1 MPLAS
6 GQEFAGF
13 TIVRLVGTGGMGEV
27 YLASHPRLPREDALK
42 VLPISVSSD
51 NEFRQRFI
59 READMAAT
67 LWHPHIVGVH
77 DRGEFEGRLWISMD
91 FVDGHDAARLLHDQY
106 PSGMPAEDVVEIIAA
121 VGDALD
127 YAHQRKL
134 LHRDVKPANIL
145 LTSKQGSKRRIMLTD
160 FGIARRS
167 DEVNGLTSTNITVGS
182 MSYTAPEQLM
192 GQPLD
197 GRADQYSLAATAYR
211 LFTGTPPFAHSNPAV
226 VISHHLNSPP
236 PKLGDTKPEL
246 AVFDSVM
253 AKGLAKDPKDR
264 YATCHD
270 FAVALAEAATGTT
283 PEVRT
288 VPPGP
293 EPAPPTAPLIIPKP
307 VSPPPVPLSPS
318 NPRVAAPSE
327 PPVFTSSWAGN
338 ETSSREPVAGPA
350 PLGMQGMGGPGPVG
364 PGPVGPV
371 GPGGPGGPPQT
382 NFGPPPLPHNPIP
395 RKPGNKRNLIVAA
408 AGIGA
413 VILLVGGIT
422 LAVTSGGEKDAGGA
436 AQTTAAVTTSEETST
451 SPKPPG
457 HAFTIADYIRQSG
470 IVETP
475 VHRGDPGAPAFN
487 MPTPPGWIDAG
498 PRTPNWAY
506 SAIVNDS
513 VSPTDPASVVS
524 LISRLAGD
532 VDPDKLLEYAPNE
545 LQNLADYKP
554 TSDVTRG
561 NISGFPSVHLAGTY
575 VKGDQRRAISQTTI
589 VIPAPGNVY
598 VLQVN
603 ADSLEREKG
612 ALTDINKAIEAQATV
627 VMP

>member
-13 TIVRLVGTGGMGEV
+13 TIVKLVGTGGMGEV

-91 FVDGHDAARLLHDQY
+91 YVDGHDAAKLLHDQY
-106 PSGMPAEDVVEIIAA
+106 PKGMPAEDVIEVVTA

-145 LTSKQGSKRRIMLTD
+145 LTSKQGAKRRIMLTD
-160 FGIARRS
+160 FGIARRA

-236 PKLGDTKPEL
+236 PKLADTKPEL

-253 AKGLAKDPKDR
+253 AKALSKDPKDR
-264 YATCHD
+264 YDTCHD

-288 VPPGP
+288 PAPAH
-293 EPAPPTAPLIIPKP
+293 EPAPPTTPLIIPKP
-307 VSPPPVPLSPS
+307 ANPPAAPPSPS
-318 NPRVAAPSE
+318 NVRPASPSE

-338 ETSSREPVAGPA
+338 ETSSRKPVAAGTPV
-350 PLGMQGMGGPGPVG
+350 GMQGLGGPA
-364 PGPVGPV
+364 
-371 GPGGPGGPPQT
+371 GPGGPPPT

-395 RKPGNKRNLIVAA
+395 KKSSNRRNLLVAA
-408 AGIGA
+408 GVIGA
-413 VILLVGGIT
+413 AVLLIGGIT
-422 LAVTSGGEKDAGGA
+422 MAVTSGGDNGNGGGGE
-436 AQTTAAVTTSEETST
+436 TTSAVATDTSDAETT
-451 SPKPPG
+451 TTPKPAG
-457 HAFTIADYIRQSG
+457 HAFTIADYIKQSG
-470 IVETP
+470 IVETQ
-475 VHRGDPGAPAFN
+475 VHRGDPGAPAFT

-498 PRTPNWAY
+498 PRTPAWAY
-506 SAIVNDS
+506 SAIVNDP
-513 VSPTDPASVVS
+513 VNPTEPPSVVS
-524 LISRLAGD
+524 LISKLAGD
-532 VDPDKLLEYAPNE
+532 VDPNKLLEFAPNE
-545 LQNLADYKP
+545 LQNLTDYKP
-554 TSDVTRG
+554 SGDVSRG
-561 NISGFPSVHLAGTY
+561 EISGFPTVHLAGTY
-575 VKGDQRRAISQTTI
+575 AKGNQRRAITQTTV
-589 VIPAPGNVY
+589 VIQAPGNLY
-598 VLQVN
+598 VLQIN
-603 ADSLEREKG
+603 ADATERDKQ
-612 ALTDINKAIEAQATV
+612 ALTDINKAIEAQATIA
-627 VMP
+627 MP

>member
-13 TIVRLVGTGGMGEV
+13 TIVKLVGTGGMGEV

-51 NEFRQRFI
+51 DEFRQRFI

-91 FVDGHDAARLLHDQY
+91 YVDGHDAARLLHDQY
-106 PSGMPAEDVVEIIAA
+106 PSGMPAEDVVEVVTA

-145 LTSKQGSKRRIMLTD
+145 LTSKQGAKRRIMLTD
-160 FGIARRS
+160 FGIARRA

-211 LFTGTPPFAHSNPAV
+211 LFTGAPPFAHSNPAV

-236 PKLGDTKPEL
+236 PKLADTKPEL

-253 AKGLAKDPKDR
+253 AKALAKDAKDR
-264 YATCHD
+264 YDTCHD
-270 FAVALAEAATGTT
+270 FAVALAEAATK
-283 PEVRT
+283 T
-288 VPPGP
+288 VPVARPP
-293 EPAPPTAPLIIPKP
+293 APAHEPAPPTTPLIIPKP
-307 VSPPPVPLSPS
+307 VPPPPTPLSPS
-318 NPRVAAPSE
+318 NPRPMPPSE

-338 ETSSREPVAGPA
+338 ETSSSKPVASQGPV
-350 PLGMQGMGGPGPVG
+350 GMQGLSGPPAPVG
-364 PGPVGPV
+364 PP
-371 GPGGPGGPPQT
+371 GPGGPPQT
-382 NFGPPPLPHNPIP
+382 NFGPPPLPHTPIP
-395 RKPGNKRNLIVAA
+395 QKSNKRRNLVMAA
-408 AGIGA
+408 AALGA

-422 LAVTSGGEKDAGGA
+422 VAMTSGGDDNGGGGGE
-436 AQTTAAVTTSEETST
+436 TTSAVATDTSPAST
-451 SPKPPG
+451 SASPKAAG
-457 HAFTIADYIRQSG
+457 THAFTIADYIKQNG

-475 VHRGDPGAPAFN
+475 VHRGDPGSPTFN

-498 PRTPNWAY
+498 TRTPDWAY
-506 SAIVNDS
+506 SAIVNDPAN
-513 VSPTDPASVVS
+513 PTDPPSVIS
-524 LISRLAGD
+524 LISKLAGN
-532 VDPDKLLEYAPNE
+532 VDPNKLLEFAPSE

-554 TSDVTRG
+554 EGDVTRG
-561 NISGFPSVHLAGTY
+561 NISGFPSVHLGGTY
-575 VKGDQRRAISQTTI
+575 AKGDQRRAITQTTV
-589 VIPAPGNVY
+589 VIQAPGNVY
-598 VLQVN
+598 VLQIN
-603 ADSLEREKG
+603 ADAPERDRG
-612 ALTDINKAIEAQATV
+612 ALADVNKAIEGQATITL
-627 VMP
+627 P

>member
-91 FVDGHDAARLLHDQY
+91 FVDGHDAAKLLHDQY
-106 PSGMPAEDVVEIIAA
+106 PKGMPAEDVVEVVTA

-145 LTSKQGSKRRIMLTD
+145 LTSKQNSKRRIMLTD
-160 FGIARRS
+160 FGIARRA

-211 LFTGTPPFAHSNPAV
+211 LFTGAPPFAHSNPAV

-236 PKLGDTKPEL
+236 PKLADTKPEL

-253 AKGLAKDPKDR
+253 AKALSKDAKDR

-283 PEVRT
+283 PEVRR
-288 VPPGP
+288 PAPAH
-293 EPAPPTAPLIIPKP
+293 EPAPPTTPLIIPKP
-307 VSPPPVPLSPS
+307 VNPPPTPLSPS
-318 NPRVAAPSE
+318 TPGPVPPSE

-338 ETSSREPVAGPA
+338 ENSSHKPVAGGAPAGMQSLGAPA
-350 PLGMQGMGGPGPVG
+350 PV
-364 PGPVGPV
+364 
-371 GPGGPGGPPQT
+371 GPPQT
-382 NFGPPPLPHNPIP
+382 NFGPPPLPHTPIP
-395 RKPGNKRNLIVAA
+395 KRSGNRRNLILT
-408 AGIGA
+408 AGVIGA
-413 VILLVGGIT
+413 VVLLVGGIT
-422 LAVTSGGEKDAGGA
+422 LAVNSGGDSDTGGGA
-436 AQTTAAVTTSEETST
+436 ETTSAVATDTSDPETTT
-451 SPKPPG
+451 SPKPAA
-457 HAFTIADYIRQSG
+457 HAFTIADYIKQSG

-475 VHRGDPGAPAFN
+475 VHRGDPGAPVFT

-498 PRTPNWAY
+498 PRTPAWAY
-506 SAIVNDS
+506 SAIVNDP
-513 VSPTDPASVVS
+513 VNPTEPPSVVS
-524 LISRLAGD
+524 LISKLTGD
-532 VDPDKLLEYAPNE
+532 VDANKLLEYAPNE
-545 LQNLADYKP
+545 LQNLADYKADG
-554 TSDVTRG
+554 DVTRG
-561 NISGFPSVHLAGTY
+561 NISGFPTVHLAGTY
-575 VKGDQRRAISQTTI
+575 AKGGQRRAITQTTV
-589 VIPAPGNVY
+589 VIQAPGSVY
-598 VLQVN
+598 VLQIN
-603 ADSLEREKG
+603 ADANDRDKT
-612 ALTDINKAIEAQATV
+612 ALTDVNKAIEAQSTIT
-627 VMP
+627 MP

>member
-51 NEFRQRFI
+51 DEFRQRFI

-91 FVDGHDAARLLHDQY
+91 YVDGHDAARLLHDQY
-106 PSGMPAEDVVEIIAA
+106 PSGMPPEDVVEVVTA

-145 LTSKQGSKRRIMLTD
+145 LTSKQSSKRRIMLTD
-160 FGIARRS
+160 FGIARRA

-236 PKLGDTKPEL
+236 PKLGATKPAL

-253 AKGLAKDPKDR
+253 AKALAKDAKDR
-264 YATCHD
+264 FDTCHD
-270 FAVALAEAATGTT
+270 FAVALAEAAAGTT
-283 PEVRT
+283 ADLHTTKPIH
-288 VPPGP
+288 
-293 EPAPPTAPLIIPKP
+293 EPAPPTTPLTIPKP
-307 VSPPPVPLSPS
+307 VIPPPVPLSPS
-318 NPRVAAPSE
+318 NPRQAAPSE
-327 PPVFTSSWAGN
+327 PPVYTSSWAGN
-338 ETSSREPVAGPA
+338 ETSSSKPVVN
-350 PLGMQGMGGPGPVG
+350 PGPVG
-364 PGPVGPV
+364 MQGLGGPPGPM
-371 GPGGPGGPPQT
+371 GPPQT
-382 NFGPPPLPHNPIP
+382 NFGPPPLPHTPIP
-395 RKPGNKRNLIVAA
+395 QKSNRRNLIMAA
-408 AGIGA
+408 AAIGA

-422 LAVTSGGEKDAGGA
+422 MAVTSGGDEGGGGE
-436 AQTTAAVTTSEETST
+436 TTSAVATDTST
-451 SPKPPG
+451 TEATSASPKAPG
-457 HAFTIADYIRQSG
+457 HAFTIADYIKQSG
-470 IVETP
+470 IVETS
-475 VHRGDPGAPAFN
+475 VHRGDPGAPTFN
-487 MPTPPGWIDAG
+487 MPIPPGWIDAG
-498 PRTPNWAY
+498 TRTPEWAY
-506 SAIVNDS
+506 SAMVNDPVNPADPPS
-513 VSPTDPASVVS
+513 VIS
-524 LISRLAGD
+524 LISKLAGN
-532 VDPDKLLEYAPNE
+532 VDPNKLLEYAPSE

-554 TSDVTRG
+554 NGEVTRG
-561 NISGFPSVHLAGTY
+561 NISGFPTVHLGGTY
-575 VKGDQRRAISQTTI
+575 AKGNQRRAITQTT
-589 VIPAPGNVY
+589 VVVQAPGNVY
-598 VLQVN
+598 VLQIN
-603 ADSLEREKG
+603 ADALERDRV
-612 ALTDINKAIEAQATV
+612 ALTDVNKVIEAQATIAL
-627 VMP
+627 P

>member
-13 TIVRLVGTGGMGEV
+13 TIVKLVGTGGMGEV

-91 FVDGHDAARLLHDQY
+91 YVDGHDAAKLLHDQY
-106 PSGMPAEDVVEIIAA
+106 PKGMPAEDVIEVVTA

-145 LTSKQGSKRRIMLTD
+145 LTSKQGAKRRIMLTD
-160 FGIARRS
+160 FGIARRA

-236 PKLGDTKPEL
+236 PKLADTKPEL

-253 AKGLAKDPKDR
+253 AKALSKDAKDR
-264 YATCHD
+264 YDTCHD

-288 VPPGP
+288 PAPTH
-293 EPAPPTAPLIIPKP
+293 EPAPPTTPLIIPKP
-307 VSPPPVPLSPS
+307 VNPPPAPLSPS
-318 NPRVAAPSE
+318 NPRPVPPSE

-338 ETSSREPVAGPA
+338 ETSSRKPVAGAPVAMPGVVGPA
-350 PLGMQGMGGPGPVG
+350 GPV
-364 PGPVGPV
+364 
-371 GPGGPGGPPQT
+371 GPPQT
-382 NFGPPPLPHNPIP
+382 NFGPPPLPHTPIP
-395 RKPGNKRNLIVAA
+395 KKSGNRRGLVIAA
-408 AGIGA
+408 AAIGA

-422 LAVTSGGEKDAGGA
+422 MAMTSGDENGGGGGE
-436 AQTTAAVTTSEETST
+436 TTSAVATDTSAETTT
-451 SPKPPG
+451 SPAPPG
-457 HAFTIADYIRQSG
+457 HAFTIADYIKQSG

-475 VHRGDPGAPAFN
+475 VHRGDPGAPVFT

-498 PRTPNWAY
+498 PRTPAWAY
-506 SAIVNDS
+506 SAIVNDP
-513 VSPTDPASVVS
+513 VNPTEPPSVVS

-532 VDPDKLLEYAPNE
+532 VDPNKLLEFAPNE

-554 TSDVTRG
+554 SGDVTRG
-561 NISGFPSVHLAGTY
+561 NISGFPTVHLAGTY
-575 VKGDQRRAISQTTI
+575 AKGGQRRAITQTTV
-589 VIPAPGNVY
+589 VIQAPGNVY
-598 VLQVN
+598 VLQIN
-603 ADSLEREKG
+603 ADATERDKT
-612 ALTDINKAIEAQATV
+612 ALTDINKAIEGQATITV
-627 VMP
+627 P

>member
-77 DRGEFEGRLWISMD
+77 DRGEFEDRLWISMD
-91 FVDGHDAARLLHDQY
+91 YVEGHDAAKLLHDQF
-106 PSGMPAEDVVEIIAA
+106 PKGMPAEDVIEIVTA

-127 YAHQRKL
+127 YAHQRNL
-134 LHRDVKPANIL
+134 WHRDVKPANIL
-145 LTSKQGSKRRIMLTD
+145 VTSKQGGKRRIMLTD
-160 FGIARRS
+160 FGIARRA

-253 AKGLAKDPKDR
+253 AKALSKDAKDR
-264 YATCHD
+264 YDTCHD

-288 VPPGP
+288 PARPH
-293 EPAPPTAPLIIPKP
+293 EPAPPTTPLIIPKP
-307 VSPPPVPLSPS
+307 VNPPPTPPLPPSPLPPS
-318 NPRVAAPSE
+318 NPRQAPPSE
-327 PPVFTSSWAGN
+327 PPVFTSSWTGN
-338 ETSSREPVAGPA
+338 ETSSHKPVASNPA
-350 PLGMQGMGGPGPVG
+350 GGMQGLSGPSGPPGPV
-364 PGPVGPV
+364 
-371 GPGGPGGPPQT
+371 GPPQT
-382 NFGPPPLPHNPIP
+382 NFGPPPLPRNPIP
-395 RKPGNKRNLIVAA
+395 QQPDNRRKLVLAA
-408 AGIGA
+408 AAIGG
-413 VILLVGGIT
+413 VLLLVGGIMF
-422 LAVTSGGEKDAGGA
+422 AVTSGGEETNGGGE
-436 AQTTAAVTTSEETST
+436 TTSAIATDTSGETT
-451 SPKPPG
+451 SPAKPA
-457 HAFTIADYIRQSG
+457 HAFTIADYIKQSG
-470 IVETP
+470 AIETP
-475 VHRGDPGAPAFN
+475 VHRGDPGAPVFN
-487 MPTPPGWIDAG
+487 WPTPPGWIDAG
-498 PRTPNWAY
+498 TRTPAWAY
-506 SAIVNDS
+506 SAMINDPAN
-513 VSPTDPASVVS
+513 PTDPPSVIS
-524 LISRLAGD
+524 LISKLTGD
-532 VDPDKLLEYAPNE
+532 VDAGKLLEYAPSE

-554 TSDVTRG
+554 NGEVTRAEIG
-561 NISGFPSVHLAGTY
+561 GFPSVHLSGTY
-575 VKGDQRRAISQTTI
+575 AKGEQRRAITQTSI
-589 VIPAPGNVY
+589 VIQAPGAVY
-598 VLQVN
+598 VLQIN
-603 ADSLEREKG
+603 ADAPERDKG
-612 ALTDINKAIEAQATV
+612 VLTEVNKAIESQATIAL
-627 VMP
+627 P

>member
-13 TIVRLVGTGGMGEV
+13 TIVKLVGTGGMGEV

-91 FVDGHDAARLLHDQY
+91 YVDGHDAAKLLHDQY
-106 PSGMPAEDVVEIIAA
+106 PKGMPAEDVIEVVTA

-145 LTSKQGSKRRIMLTD
+145 LTSKQGAKRRIMLTD
-160 FGIARRS
+160 FGIARRA

-236 PKLGDTKPEL
+236 PKLADTKPEL

-253 AKGLAKDPKDR
+253 AKALSKDAKDRFD
-264 YATCHD
+264 TCHD

-288 VPPGP
+288 PAPAH
-293 EPAPPTAPLIIPKP
+293 EPAPPTKPLIIPKP
-307 VSPPPVPLSPS
+307 MNPPPTPLSQSAPLSPS
-318 NPRVAAPSE
+318 NPRQAPPSE

-338 ETSSREPVAGPA
+338 EISSSKHPVSGAPGGIPGLGGPAGP
-350 PLGMQGMGGPGPVG
+350 V
-364 PGPVGPV
+364 
-371 GPGGPGGPPQT
+371 GPPQT

-395 RKPGNKRNLIVAA
+395 KKPSNRRNILVAA
-408 AGIGA
+408 GVIGA
-413 VILLVGGIT
+413 VVLLVGGIT
-422 LAVTSGGEKDAGGA
+422 MAVTSGDDNENGGGGETTSAVATDTSTAD
-436 AQTTAAVTTSEETST
+436 TTAA
-451 SPKPPG
+451 PKPPG
-457 HAFTIADYIRQSG
+457 HAFTIADYIKQSG

-475 VHRGDPGAPAFN
+475 VHRGDPGAPVFT
-487 MPTPPGWIDAG
+487 MPTPPGWVDAG
-498 PRTPNWAY
+498 PRTPAWAY
-506 SAIVNDS
+506 SAIVNDP
-513 VSPTDPASVVS
+513 VNPTEPPSVVS
-524 LISRLAGD
+524 LISKLAGD
-532 VDPDKLLEYAPNE
+532 VDPNKLLEYAPNE

-554 TSDVTRG
+554 TGDVTRG
-561 NISGFPSVHLAGTY
+561 DISGFPTVHLAGTY
-575 VKGDQRRAISQTTI
+575 AKGNQRRAIAQTTV
-589 VIPAPGNVY
+589 VIQGGGNAY
-598 VLQVN
+598 VLQIN
-603 ADSLEREKG
+603 ADANERDKTV
-612 ALTDINKAIEAQATV
+612 LTDINKAIDAQATINL
-627 VMP
+627 P

>member
-42 VLPISVSSD
+42 VLPITVSSD
-51 NEFRQRFI
+51 DEFRQRFI

-91 FVDGHDAARLLHDQY
+91 YVDGHDAARLLHDQY
-106 PSGMPAEDVVEIIAA
+106 PSGMPAEDVIEVVTA

-145 LTSKQGSKRRIMLTD
+145 LTSKQGAKRRIMLTD
-160 FGIARRS
+160 FGIARRA

-211 LFTGTPPFAHSNPAV
+211 LFTGAPPFAHSNPAV

-253 AKGLAKDPKDR
+253 AKALSKDAKDRFD
-264 YATCHD
+264 TCHD
-270 FAVALAEAATGTT
+270 FAVALTEAATGTT
-283 PEVRT
+283 PEMRT
-288 VPPGP
+288 PAPTP
-293 EPAPPTAPLIIPKP
+293 EPAPPTTPLIIPKP
-307 VSPPPVPLSPS
+307 VHSPPPPVTPQSPS
-318 NPRVAAPSE
+318 NPRPVQQPSE

-338 ETSSREPVAGPA
+338 EISSGKPVASVPG
-350 PLGMQGMGGPGPVG
+350 GMQSL
-364 PGPVGPV
+364 
-371 GPGGPGGPPQT
+371 GGPPPLPPQT
-382 NFGPPPLPHNPIP
+382 SFGPPPLPRNPVP
-395 RKPGNKRNLIVAA
+395 KKPDNRRNIIMA
-408 AGIGA
+408 AGVIGA
-413 VILLVGGIT
+413 VVLLVGGIT
-422 LAVTSGGEKDAGGA
+422 LAVTSGGDDNGGGGE
-436 AQTTAAVTTSEETST
+436 TTSAVAADDSATST

-457 HAFTIADYIRQSG
+457 HAFTIADYIKQSG
-470 IVETP
+470 FIETP
-475 VHRGDPGAPAFN
+475 VHRGDPGAPVFT
-487 MPTPPGWIDAG
+487 MPTPPGWVDAG

-506 SAIVNDS
+506 SAIVNDP
-513 VSPTDPASVVS
+513 VSPADPPSVIS
-524 LISRLAGD
+524 LISKLAGD
-532 VDPDKLLEYAPNE
+532 VEPNKLLEYAPNE
-545 LQNLADYKP
+545 LQNLADYKA
-554 TSDVTRG
+554 SGEVTRG
-561 NISGFPSVHLAGTY
+561 NISGFPTVHLGGTY
-575 VKGDQRRAISQTTI
+575 AKGNQRRAITQTTV

-598 VLQVN
+598 VLQIN
-603 ADSLEREKG
+603 ADALERDKN
-612 ALTDINKAIEAQATV
+612 ALTDVNKAIEAQATV
-627 VMP
+627 ALP

>member
-77 DRGEFEGRLWISMD
+77 DRGEFEDRLWISMD
-91 FVDGHDAARLLHDQY
+91 FVDGHDAAKLLHDQY
-106 PSGMPAEDVVEIIAA
+106 PKGMPAEDVVEVVTA

-145 LTSKQGSKRRIMLTD
+145 LTSKQNSKRRIMLTD
-160 FGIARRS
+160 FGIARRA

-211 LFTGTPPFAHSNPAV
+211 LFTGAPPFAHSNPAV

-236 PKLGDTKPEL
+236 PKLADTKPEL

-253 AKGLAKDPKDR
+253 AKALSKDPKDR

-288 VPPGP
+288 PAPAH

-307 VSPPPVPLSPS
+307 VNPPPTPLSPS
-318 NPRVAAPSE
+318 NPRPVPPSE
-327 PPVFTSSWAGN
+327 PPVFTSSWTGN
-338 ETSSREPVAGPA
+338 ETSSHKPVAVGAPA
-350 PLGMQGMGGPGPVG
+350 GMQGLGGPAVPV
-364 PGPVGPV
+364 
-371 GPGGPGGPPQT
+371 GPPQT
-382 NFGPPPLPHNPIP
+382 NFGPPPLPHTPIP
-395 RKPGNKRNLIVAA
+395 KKSGSRRNLILT
-408 AGIGA
+408 AGVIGA
-413 VILLVGGIT
+413 VVLLVGGIT
-422 LAVTSGGEKDAGGA
+422 LAVTSGGDDGNGGGGE
-436 AQTTAAVTTSEETST
+436 TTSAVATDTSASETST
-451 SPKPPG
+451 SPKPAA
-457 HAFTIADYIRQSG
+457 HAFTIADYIKQSG

-475 VHRGDPGAPAFN
+475 VHRGDPGAPVFT

-498 PRTPNWAY
+498 PRTPVWAY
-506 SAIVNDS
+506 SAIVNDPAN
-513 VSPTDPASVVS
+513 PTEPPSVVS

-532 VDPDKLLEYAPNE
+532 VDANKLLEYAPNE
-545 LQNLADYKP
+545 LQNLADYKADG
-554 TSDVTRG
+554 DVVRG
-561 NISGFPSVHLAGTY
+561 DISGFPSVHLAGTY
-575 VKGDQRRAISQTTI
+575 AKGGQRRAITQTTV
-589 VIPAPGNVY
+589 VIQAPGNVY
-598 VLQVN
+598 VLQIN
-603 ADSLEREKG
+603 ADASERDKT
-612 ALTDINKAIEAQATV
+612 ALADINKAIEAQATIT
-627 VMP
+627 MP

>member
-91 FVDGHDAARLLHDQY
+91 FVDGHDAAKLLHDQY
-106 PSGMPAEDVVEIIAA
+106 PKGMPAEDVIEVVTA

-160 FGIARRS
+160 FGIARRA

-236 PKLGDTKPEL
+236 PKLADTKPEL

-253 AKGLAKDPKDR
+253 AKALSKDAKDR
-264 YATCHD
+264 YDTCHD

-288 VPPGP
+288 PAPAH
-293 EPAPPTAPLIIPKP
+293 EPAPPTTPLIIPKP
-307 VSPPPVPLSPS
+307 VNPPPAPVSPTPLSPS
-318 NPRVAAPSE
+318 NPRQAPPSE

-338 ETSSREPVAGPA
+338 ENSSRQPVASNTPV
-350 PLGMQGMGGPGPVG
+350 GMQGLSGPSGPPGPV
-364 PGPVGPV
+364 
-371 GPGGPGGPPQT
+371 GPPQT
-382 NFGPPPLPHNPIP
+382 NFGPPPLPHTPIP
-395 RKPGNKRNLIVAA
+395 QKSANRRNVVLAA
-408 AGIGA
+408 AAIAG
-413 VILLVGGIT
+413 VVLLIGGIVF
-422 LAVTSGGEKDAGGA
+422 AVTSGGEEDIPGGDTTSA
-436 AQTTAAVTTSEETST
+436 TATDTSGEKTTTA
-451 SPKPPG
+451 PKAPA
-457 HAFTIADYIRQSG
+457 HAFTIADYIKQSG
-470 IVETP
+470 LVETP
-475 VHRGDPGAPAFN
+475 VHRGDPGAPVFN
-487 MPTPPGWIDAG
+487 WPTPPGWIDAG
-498 PRTPNWAY
+498 TRTPAWAY
-506 SAIVNDS
+506 SAMVNDPTNPPDPPS
-513 VSPTDPASVVS
+513 VIS
-524 LISRLAGD
+524 LISKLTGD
-532 VDPDKLLEYAPNE
+532 VDPNKLLEFAPNE
-545 LQNLADYKP
+545 LQNLAEYKANG
-554 TSDVTRG
+554 DVTRG
-561 NISGFPSVHLAGTY
+561 EISGFPSVHLAGSY
-575 VKGDQRRAISQTTI
+575 AKAEQRRAITQTTI
-589 VIPAPGNVY
+589 VIQAPGAVY
-598 VLQVN
+598 VLQIN
-603 ADSLEREKG
+603 ADALERDRS
-612 ALTDINKAIEAQATV
+612 ALTDVNKAIEAQATV
-627 VMP
+627 TLP

>member
-13 TIVRLVGTGGMGEV
+13 TIVKLVGTGGMGEV

-91 FVDGHDAARLLHDQY
+91 YVDGHDAAKLLHDQY
-106 PSGMPAEDVVEIIAA
+106 PKGMPAEDVIEVVTA

-145 LTSKQGSKRRIMLTD
+145 LTSKQGTKRRIMLTD
-160 FGIARRS
+160 FGIARRA

-236 PKLGDTKPEL
+236 PKLADSKPEL

-253 AKGLAKDPKDR
+253 AKALSKDAKDR
-264 YATCHD
+264 YDTCHD
-270 FAVALAEAATGTT
+270 FAVALAEAAAGTT
-283 PEVRT
+283 ADLNTTKPIVD
-288 VPPGP
+288 
-293 EPAPPTAPLIIPKP
+293 PALPTAPLVIPKP
-307 VSPPPVPLSPS
+307 LSPPPAPPSPS
-318 NPRVAAPSE
+318 NPRPLQPSE

-338 ETSSREPVAGPA
+338 ESSSSKPVAGGTPV
-350 PLGMQGMGGPGPVG
+350 GIQGPGGPVAPGPVG
-364 PGPVGPV
+364 PPL
-371 GPGGPGGPPQT
+371 GPPQT

-395 RKPGNKRNLIVAA
+395 KKSSNRRNLLLA
-408 AGIGA
+408 AGAIGA
-413 VILLVGGIT
+413 VVLLVGGIT
-422 LAVTSGGEKDAGGA
+422 MAMKSDNNNGGGGA
-436 AQTTAAVTTSEETST
+436 TTSAVATDTSDAETTT
-451 SPKPPG
+451 SPKPAG
-457 HAFTIADYIRQSG
+457 HAFTIADYIKQNG

-475 VHRGDPGAPAFN
+475 VHRGDPGAPVFT
-487 MPTPPGWIDAG
+487 MPTPPGWVDAG
-498 PRTPNWAY
+498 PRTPAWAY
-506 SAIVNDS
+506 SAIVNDP
-513 VSPTDPASVVS
+513 VNPAEPPSVVS
-524 LISRLAGD
+524 LISKLAGD
-532 VDPDKLLEYAPNE
+532 VDPNKLLEFAPNE
-545 LQNLADYKP
+545 LQNLTDYKP
-554 TSDVTRG
+554 TGEVTRG
-561 NISGFPSVHLAGTY
+561 NISGFPTVHLAGTY
-575 VKGDQRRAISQTTI
+575 AKGAQRRAIAQTTI
-589 VIPAPGNVY
+589 AIQAPGNVY
-598 VLQVN
+598 VLQIN
-603 ADSLEREKG
+603 ADATERDKQ
-612 ALTDINKAIEAQATV
+612 ALTDINKAIEAQATITL
-627 VMP
+627 P